1 MSIDSTPITL
11 WCLEYRSS
19 SFSITIG
26 NNNSIFD
33 LKKAIFKKIS
43 VPNNVKAKNL
53 SLWSVNVEE
62 SQLESNTPDGL
73 MTVENEIKIA
83 TQKVGNTFY
92 GVQDNNIRVVVRVP
106 VATIPSIPKNITA
119 EVIKQ
124 LVQSPG
130 QLPNRSDLANFLN
143 ENPPVKIPLAPIHFF
158 QFKTGDLDGITDEER
173 DIYFIQN
180 AEEECTSLFS
190 KLLGQLIFP
199 PSYGKN
205 ENSYHD
211 LWDSIIK
218 NTMKIFGKHNT
229 SLPTLEF
236 DRNTSKRTTTD
247 HNRPDMV
254 VIVRNI
260 CPFQGEEKSQEDAE
274 DLSKELTK
282 KFQVLV
288 TFVTLHKPINNLS
301 NKRKQSVY
309 SERIAEFD
317 LGHLSDRI
325 RIMNFLRNICHVLP
339 IIVNLCLPRDFPDF
353 ETIIRSNR
361 TVVELRYAITKKFTN
376 EGQVTYLKEIYGML
390 QANNV
395 RFSDRLEYSSKHSVH
410 LVLHREQQEPSNL
423 KELLQALICILTCLK
438 SMHSI
443 DPNLIMHRD
452 IQWPNIIRHYDKYQ
466 RFILI
471 DFDYTTFSPSSEL
484 LKEFSKNDYAHEML
498 IRKHNFKVDIW
509 GIGHLVASCNISS
522 ISSDLSSFS
531 VNLYK
536 SDLKK

>member
-106 VATIPSIPKNITA
+106 VATSQPVAVPSIPKNITA

-282 KFQVLV
+282 KFQ
-288 TFVTLHKPINNLS
+288 
-301 NKRKQSVY
+301 
-309 SERIAEFD
+309 
-317 LGHLSDRI
+317 
-325 RIMNFLRNICHVLP
+325 
-339 IIVNLCLPRDFPDF
+339 VNLCLPRDFPDF

>member
-106 VATIPSIPKNITA
+106 VATSQPVAVPSIPKNITA

-236 DRNTSKRTTTD
+236 DRNTSKRTTT
-247 HNRPDMV
+247 
-254 VIVRNI
+254 
-260 CPFQGEEKSQEDAE
+260 GEEKSQEDAE

-282 KFQVLV
+282 KFQ
-288 TFVTLHKPINNLS
+288 
-301 NKRKQSVY
+301 
-309 SERIAEFD
+309 
-317 LGHLSDRI
+317 G
-325 RIMNFLRNICHVLP
+325 HVLP

-452 IQWPNIIRHYDKYQ
+452 IQWPNIIRRYDKY
-466 RFILI
+466 REII
-471 DFDYTTFSPSSEL
+471 
-484 LKEFSKNDYAHEML
+484 
-498 IRKHNFKVDIW
+498 I
-509 GIGHLVASCNISS
+509 
-522 ISSDLSSFS
+522 
-531 VNLYK
+531 
-536 SDLKK
+536 

>member
-106 VATIPSIPKNITA
+106 VATSQPVAVPSIPKNITA

-282 KFQVLV
+282 KFQ
-288 TFVTLHKPINNLS
+288 
-301 NKRKQSVY
+301 
-309 SERIAEFD
+309 
-317 LGHLSDRI
+317 G
-325 RIMNFLRNICHVLP
+325 HVLP

>member
-106 VATIPSIPKNITA
+106 VATSQPVAVPSIPKNITA

-236 DRNTSKRTTTD
+236 DRNTSKRTTT
-247 HNRPDMV
+247 
-254 VIVRNI
+254 
-260 CPFQGEEKSQEDAE
+260 GEEKSQEDAE

-282 KFQVLV
+282 KFQ
-288 TFVTLHKPINNLS
+288 
-301 NKRKQSVY
+301 
-309 SERIAEFD
+309 
-317 LGHLSDRI
+317 G
-325 RIMNFLRNICHVLP
+325 HVLP